1 MKKYIILF
9 SISITTILLAQE
21 DFTVPMTPSKDQQL
35 DIVAKYGSSLSKFDG
50 SPKAYA
56 QLKYCISILDSRK
69 KKDLKEHPAYST
81 LGDVYMYGA
90 IYLQKEYKEE
100 KIIEMYNKALE
111 LRGDPNSYYSLA
123 IIYKNK
129 YDNAIKNNDTV
140 KEVEY
145 GKKVYDN
152 FDKFVLLSGSGNVKK
167 YKDIL
172 NYFRTYK

>member
-9 SISITTILLAQE
+9 FISITTILLAQE
-21 DFTVPMTPSKDQQL
+21 DFSVPMTPSKDQQL

-50 SPKAYA
+50 STKAYA

-172 NYFRTYK
+172 NYFKTYK

>member
-9 SISITTILLAQE
+9 FISITTILLAQE

>member
-1 MKKYIILF
+1 MKRNIILF
-9 SISITTILLAQE
+9 FTIFSTILLAQE
-21 DFTVPMTPSKDQQL
+21 DFSVPMTPSKDEQL

-56 QLKYCISILDSRK
+56 QLKYCISVLDSRNK
-69 KKDLKEHPAYST
+69 KELKEHPAYSN

-90 IYLQKEYKEE
+90 IYLQKEHNEE

-129 YDNAIKNNDTV
+129 YDKAVKNNDAA

-145 GKKVYDN
+145 GKKVYEN
-152 FDKFVLLSGSGNVKK
+152 FDKFVLLSGSSNVKK

-172 NYFRTYK
+172 DYFRTYK

>member
-9 SISITTILLAQE
+9 FISITTILLAQE

-35 DIVAKYGSSLSKFDG
+35 DIVAKYGSSLSKFDR

-172 NYFRTYK
+172 NYFKTYK

>member
-1 MKKYIILF
+1 MKKHIILLF
-9 SISITTILLAQE
+9 TIFTAVLLAQE
-21 DFTVPMTPSKDQQL
+21 DFSVPMTPSKDQQL

-50 SPKAYA
+50 SQKAYA
-56 QLKYCISILDSRK
+56 QLKYCISILDSRNK
-69 KKDLKEHPAYST
+69 KELKEHPAYST

-90 IYLQKEYKEE
+90 TYLQKEYKEE

-111 LRGDPNSYYSLA
+111 LRSDPNSYYSLA
-123 IIYKNK
+123 LIYKNK
-129 YDNAIKNNDTV
+129 YDNAVKKNDAA

-172 NYFRTYK
+172 DYFKTYK

>member
-1 MKKYIILF
+1 MKKHIILLF
-9 SISITTILLAQE
+9 IIFTAILLAQE
-21 DFTVPMTPSKDQQL
+21 DFSVPMTPSKDQQL

-50 SPKAYA
+50 SQKAYA

-69 KKDLKEHPAYST
+69 KKELKEHPAYST

-90 IYLQKEYKEE
+90 TYLQKEYKEE

-111 LRGDPNSYYSLA
+111 LRSDPNSYYSLA
-123 IIYKNK
+123 LIYKNK
-129 YDNAIKNNDTV
+129 YDNAVKKNDAA

-152 FDKFVLLSGSGNVKK
+152 FDKFVILSGSSNVKK

-172 NYFRTYK
+172 DYFRTYK

>member
-9 SISITTILLAQE
+9 FISITTILLAQE

-69 KKDLKEHPAYST
+69 KKELKDHPAYST

-129 YDNAIKNNDTV
+129 YDNAVKNNDTV